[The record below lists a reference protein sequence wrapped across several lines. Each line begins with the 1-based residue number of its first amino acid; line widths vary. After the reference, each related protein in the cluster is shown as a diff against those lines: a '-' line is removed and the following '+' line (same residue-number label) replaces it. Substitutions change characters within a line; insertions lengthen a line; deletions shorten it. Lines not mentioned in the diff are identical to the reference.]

1 MRILFDTFSPII
13 HTKTPENADENGDFR
28 KQLLKWA
35 RLKTHRFEDALFLVW
50 TVENGDFWKRWC
62 RKRQKRSVPVQLGAS
77 IQDGGWLTHAQ
88 SQVPV
93 VSSFSSVFR
102 VWTGENDT
110 NILLR
115 FRRDEN
121 GHFWK
126 RISVDGAL
134 APVDQYRI
142 DRDGLFLAFIYE
154 NFLLARPHLNGHTL
168 GFHPQTQ

>member
-1 MRILFDTFSPII
+1 M
-13 HTKTPENADENGDFR
+13 KTV
-28 KQLLKWA
+28 K
-35 RLKTHRFEDALFLVW
+35 
-50 TVENGDFWKRWC
+50 
-62 RKRQKRSVPVQLGAS
+62 RKRHKRSVPVQLGAS

-121 GHFWK
+121 GHFGK

-142 DRDGLFLAFIYE
+142 DRDGLFLAFI
-154 NFLLARPHLNGHTL
+154 
-168 GFHPQTQ
+168 